1 VAALRA
7 DDGRT
12 AWLSLYPRALA
23 GELGKPA
30 AHWRRGPS
38 PCLWDHGT
46 LLVAPADSPRIFAFD
61 AATGMML
68 WQTGEEVGDALGLLG
83 VAGDS
88 LIAGGGRLY
97 WIGLSDANQGRVK
110 HVWPD
115 SSQGPGEG
123 CGLLAGDS
131 VLWLTRDDLYIFDQE
146 TARPKK
152 RIDMAARGVHGGN
165 LLVAGG
171 RLVVST
177 SNELI
182 VLDTMSGNLPSSNQL
197 TKNTLSPRR

>member
-1 VAALRA
+1 MQVA
-7 DDGRT
+7 
-12 AWLSLYPRALA
+12 
-23 GELGKPA
+23 
-30 AHWRRGPS
+30 
-38 PCLWDHGT
+38 
-46 LLVAPADSPRIFAFD
+46 D
-61 AATGMML
+61 A
-68 WQTGEEVGDALGLLG
+68 VRLLG
-83 VAGDS
+83 TTRDW
-88 LIAGGGRLY
+88 LIAGGRRLY

-146 TARPKK
+146 TAHPKK

-171 RLVVST
+171 RLVVAT

-182 VLDTMSGNLPSSNQL
+182 VLGTRSGNSPTDNQL